1 MAGTTGLEPA
11 TSGVTDAYPQS
22 PKAALHK
29 GFRVVKGKMV
39 GAGLTDSIRFY
50 RIKGVI
56 CTLYAPW
63 QTSQKA
69 NFKGIS

>member
-29 GFRVVKGKMV
+29 AFRDVKGKMV
-39 GAGLTDSIRFY
+39 GAGLMDSTQFY
-50 RIKGVI
+50 WIKGAKLHPI
-56 CTLYAPW
+56 CTLPDEL
-63 QTSQKA
+63 
-69 NFKGIS
+69 G